1 MNLRHFDIDESMWTL
16 IEPILPADVARP
28 QGGRPPLPNY
38 QALCGILYRLHTG
51 CQWRAIPERFGGAS
65 TLHRRFQQWVD
76 SGVFEQVFEILVRF
90 YDELK
95 GIGWEWMSLD
105 AAIVKAP
112 KGGDDTGRN
121 PTDRGKSGTK
131 RHVLTDE
138 RGVPIAVETSA
149 ANVNDG
155 QMVEATL
162 DAIPARV
169 SKDGRAPENLCM
181 DKAYDS
187 KKIDAAVEARGIEP
201 HTRRRGEP
209 PLLGPYEGKPR
220 RWVVERTNSWHNRFR
235 GLLVRW
241 ERKGK
246 NYRGLVLLASGLIA
260 FQQAIVGLA

>member
-1 MNLRHFDIDESMWTL
+1 MNLQHFDIDPRMWSL
-16 IEPILPADVARP
+16 IEPYLPKDEAKP

-38 QALCGILYRLHTG
+38 QVLCGILYRLHTG
-51 CQWRAIPERFGGAS
+51 CQWRAIPSRFGGAS
-65 TLHRRFQQWVD
+65 TLHRKFQQWVD
-76 SGVFEQVFEILVRF
+76 AGVFEAVFAVLVCF

-105 AAIVKAP
+105 GSIVKAP

-131 RHVLTDE
+131 RHVLADE

-155 QMVEATL
+155 QMVDDTL
-162 DAIPARV
+162 DAIPEVLR
-169 SKDGRAPENLCM
+169 DGGSGPENLCM

-187 KKIDAAVEARGIEP
+187 KKIDESVKARGIKP

-209 PLLGPYEGKPR
+209 PLTGPYKGKAR

-235 GLLVRW
+235 GLLIRW
-241 ERKGK
+241 ECKGK

-260 FQQAIVGLA
+260 FQQALLGVQ